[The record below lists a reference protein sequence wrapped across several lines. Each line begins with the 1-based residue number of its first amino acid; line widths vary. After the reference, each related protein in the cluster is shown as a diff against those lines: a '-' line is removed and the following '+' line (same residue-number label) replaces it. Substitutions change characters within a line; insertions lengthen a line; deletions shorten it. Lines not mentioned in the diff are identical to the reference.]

1 MASDDPTP
9 QDPARIPPGTAAKP
23 DASADAKP
31 ADGAPADGE
40 AAAAT
45 PADAAALEQA
55 SVAEAPAAEPTPT
68 EAARAQAVRDDAP
81 EPDAYEPSLAPE
93 SAEVPPVRAARP
105 SPWGAILS
113 GALAGA
119 VVAVAAAWALT
130 HYVPAPG
137 QSGANA
143 RLDALEARLAADH
156 TTEVQRITQLETAL
170 KQIAPPD
177 LQPLTAA
184 IAQLRAGD
192 SRTQSDLAALRTQ
205 QQALQAALQGGTDSA
220 KAQVADLGRKIDGL
234 QKRIEEV
241 SVSAQ
246 AMDRAAAAV
255 AVLALLR
262 DAVVSGRPFAT
273 ELDAARAIL
282 GPSAAGLDPFTPAAA
297 TGYATPAKLATRLA
311 DLGAAALA
319 AQPGAPRADSL
330 VNRLMSSAEGL
341 VRVTPPD
348 GSAAAPEATAQLQQ
362 AVNAVRA
369 GEFDAALA
377 DLKKLP
383 APVIEKLKPV
393 IAEIEGRRDAAAAAT
408 SLFQQAL
415 AAISGKV
422 P

>member
-9 QDPARIPPGTAAKP
+9 QDPARVPPGTPASPKADAAAP
-23 DASADAKP
+23 DASAPGGAAPDA
-31 ADGAPADGE
+31 APIAATEPPSAGTE
-40 AAAAT
+40 PQQTEAASPAAAA
-45 PADAAALEQA
+45 A
-55 SVAEAPAAEPTPT
+55 
-68 EAARAQAVRDDAP
+68 RDDAV
-81 EPDAYEPSLAPE
+81 EPDAYEPALEPDLAAAAPI
-93 SAEVPPVRAARP
+93 RASRP
-105 SPWGAILS
+105 SPWGAIVS
-113 GALAGA
+113 GAVAGA

-137 QSGANA
+137 QDSANA
-143 RLDALEARLAADH
+143 RLDALETRLAADR
-156 TTEVQRITQLETAL
+156 TTKVQRITQLETAL

-177 LQPLTAA
+177 LQPITAA
-184 IAQLRAGD
+184 ITQLRAGD
-192 SRTQSDLAALRTQ
+192 SRTEADLSALRTQ
-205 QQALQAALQGGTDSA
+205 QAALQTAVQSGTDSA
-220 KAQVADLGRKIDGL
+220 KAQVADLGRKIDAM

-262 DAVVSGRPFAT
+262 DAVLSGRPFAT

-282 GPSAAGLDPFTPAAA
+282 GPSAASFDPFTAAA
-297 TGYATPAKLATRLA
+297 GTGYATPTKLATRLSE
-311 DLGAAALA
+311 LGSAALA
-319 AQPGAPRADSL
+319 AQPGAPRTDSL

-348 GSAAAPEATAQLQQ
+348 GSAAAPEATEHLQK
-362 AVNAVRA
+362 AVNQVRA

-377 DLKKLP
+377 ELKTLP